1 MTEPI
6 LITDNL
12 TKRYGRRVAVDAL
25 SLNVERGDIYGFL
38 GQNGAGKST
47 TIRMALGLVRPTS
60 GRVVLLGH
68 DMKSHPARAL
78 AKTGAIIEAPAFYEH
93 FSGWQNLKMFAA
105 MSGGASGARLE
116 EVLEI
121 VGLRERA
128 GDPVR
133 AYSHGMRQRLG
144 IAQAL
149 LPAPEFIILDEPTDG
164 LDPQGIREVRVLVQR
179 LRDEFGLTIMLSSHL
194 LHEVEQICNRVAI
207 INQGKLLYQGAVT
220 ALITQ
225 EHTVKITVDRLA
237 EARQFLLQHSYAS
250 DGNNGSLYLKL
261 TDEQIPPL
269 NALLV
274 GQGFRVSEIAPQRET
289 LEQVFLRLTAN

>member
-237 EARQFLLQHSYAS
+237 EARQFLLQHAYAS

>member
-1 MTEPI
+1 MPEPI
-6 LITDNL
+6 LVTENL
-12 TKRYGRRVAVDAL
+12 TKRYQRRVAVDKL
-25 SLNVERGDIYGFL
+25 SLTVERGDIYGFL

-60 GRVVLLGH
+60 GRVTLLGH
-68 DMKSHPARAL
+68 DMKKQPARAL

-93 FSGWQNLKMFAA
+93 FSGWQNLKMLAA
-105 MSGGASGARLE
+105 MSGGASPARLE

-128 GDPVR
+128 GDAVR

-179 LRDEFGLTIMLSSHL
+179 LRDDFGLTIMLSSHL

-207 INQGKLLYQGAVT
+207 IDQGKLRYQGAVKDLLT
-220 ALITQ
+220 KETF
-225 EHTVKITVDRLA
+225 VKITVDRPL
-237 EARQFLLQHSYAS
+237 EARQLLLKHQFTP
-250 DGNNGSLYLKL
+250 NGDDALRLSL
-261 TDEQIPPL
+261 TDEQIPVV

-274 GQGFRVSEIAPQRET
+274 SNGFRVSEITPQRET
-289 LEQVFLRLTAN
+289 LEQVFLRLTQK